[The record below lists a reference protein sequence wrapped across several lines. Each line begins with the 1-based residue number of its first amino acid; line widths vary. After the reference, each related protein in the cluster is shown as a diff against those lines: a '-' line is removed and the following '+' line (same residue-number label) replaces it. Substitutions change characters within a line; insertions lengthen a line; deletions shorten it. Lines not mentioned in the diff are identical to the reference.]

1 MSANTVESIED
12 RVTQLISQPLHP
24 ELFQPASAVTQGQVL
39 SAFGNVTVGLPKD
52 VIEALVEKVQVI
64 KNDVRSWGL
73 HQVRSKIVKHFNQ
86 ISPGGSY
93 CTIGQVA
100 DYWKENGT
108 VEAAAKLWYACY
120 GAFDDEPGWEK
131 ELERTYMDMC
141 SYTYKMTED
150 RRKGCFARTIGQR
163 KSDVIK
169 MINRAS
175 DKSHCGLIRMK
186 RLPEEMNETTKFKK
200 RKKGTTLGGFVKLD
214 GQVKYKPEEVV
225 PRVIHENDDNK
236 VRESLLNIVSKKCDS
251 NSYCC
256 LLQIKALEENVDPTF
271 VLKKTRKSPRKASPA
286 AASPASTASPIESP
300 QTSQKTKG
308 SSKTK
313 VLYSQRTNTARS
325 FDEKEQVSMIKVRK
339 KTNVY

>member
-1 MSANTVESIED
+1 MSANTVLESIED

-39 SAFGNVTVGLPKD
+39 SAFGNVTVGLPKE
-52 VIEALVEKVQVI
+52 VIEALVEKVQAI

-86 ISPGGSY
+86 SSPGGSY

-108 VEAAAKLWYACY
+108 LEAAAKLWYACY
-120 GAFDDEPGWEK
+120 GAFNDEPGWEK
-131 ELERTYMDMC
+131 ELERSYMDMC
-141 SYTYKMTED
+141 SYTYKVTEV
-150 RRKGCFARTIGQR
+150 RKKGCFARTIGQR

-175 DKSHCGLIRMK
+175 EKSHQGVIRMK

-214 GQVKYKPEEVV
+214 GHVKYKPEEVI
-225 PRVIHENDDNK
+225 PRVIHEINDNK
-236 VRESLLNIVSKKCDS
+236 VRGSLLNIILKQCDS

-256 LLQIKALEENVDPTF
+256 LLQIKAREENVDH
-271 VLKKTRKSPRKASPA
+271 KSPCKESPG
-286 AASPASTASPIESP
+286 AASPASTASPIKSP
-300 QTSQKTKG
+300 RSKKKTKG
-308 SSKTK
+308 ASKKK
-313 VLYSQRTNTARS
+313 VLQSKRTNTARS
-325 FDEKEQVSMIKVRK
+325 FDEKEQVLKVSK
-339 KTNVY
+339 KRMSTH